1 MSISPKFPFLDNLTR
16 QMICFTKP
24 YGEELLWKG
33 QVLQIF
39 FYKSQ
44 SGKASRNALSAVPF
58 VFFNEIYSLTLV

>member
-39 FYKSQ
+39 FLQKSVREGIKKCPQ
-44 SGKASRNALSAVPF
+44 CSSFCL
-58 VFFNEIYSLTLV
+58 L